1 MCNLLK
7 FPGKH
12 ENIDIPE
19 QIGKEYTTF
28 GTFLLEDDSGTI
40 VSGIES
46 AKTQTATEI
55 NVTILREW
63 INGKG
68 QEPYT
73 WATLVK
79 CLRDADLNRLAD
91 DIEEVTHLTFHEADT
106 DRT

>member
-1 MCNLLK
+1 MRNLLK

-12 ENIDIPE
+12 GSINIPE

-55 NVTILREW
+55 NITILREW

-68 QEPYT
+68 QEPFT
-73 WATLVK
+73 WDSLVK
-79 CLRDADLNRLAD
+79 CLRDAELNRLAD
-91 DIEEVTHLTFHEADT
+91 DIEEVLIYDSSHTH
-106 DRT
+106 

>member
-1 MCNLLK
+1 MRNLLK

-12 ENIDIPE
+12 GNIDISE
-19 QIGKEYTTF
+19 QIGKKYTTF
-28 GTFLLEDDSGTI
+28 GTFLLKDDSGTI

-46 AKTQTATEI
+46 AKMQNATEI
-55 NVTILREW
+55 NITILREW

-91 DIEEVTHLTFHEADT
+91 NIEEVLIYDSSHIH
-106 DRT
+106 

>member
-1 MCNLLK
+1 MRNLLK

-12 ENIDIPE
+12 GSINIPE
-19 QIGKEYTTF
+19 QIGKEYTRF

-55 NVTILREW
+55 NITILREW

-68 QEPYT
+68 QEPFT
-73 WATLVK
+73 WDSLVK

-91 DIEEVTHLTFHEADT
+91 DIEEVLIYDSSHIH
-106 DRT
+106 